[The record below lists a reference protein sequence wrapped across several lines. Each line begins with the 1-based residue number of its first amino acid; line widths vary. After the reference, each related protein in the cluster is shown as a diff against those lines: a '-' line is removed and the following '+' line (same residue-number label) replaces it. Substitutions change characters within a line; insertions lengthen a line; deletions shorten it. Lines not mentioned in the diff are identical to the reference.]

1 MVVSAGLVDLQVN
14 GFAGID
20 FNTETIT
27 ADALDQALEALLAT
41 GVTTCLPTLITAY
54 PDELAAR
61 FRALDAA
68 VSASRLGPAMC
79 PGYHLEGPFLN
90 SGAGYAGCHP
100 PGAMTAAAPALIA
113 RLQSVV
119 SRPILMVTLAP
130 ELPGAL
136 DLIRTLSRNGTVV
149 ALGHTAADFDQIAAA
164 AEAGA
169 TLSTHLG
176 NGMPQ
181 SSHKLENPIFAQLAE
196 DRLQASFIAD
206 GIHLH
211 PGALKVLLRAKGLDR
226 AMLVT
231 DAVAGAAAQPGP
243 YRFAGMDILR
253 TPEGAIRLP
262 SGALAGSALCL
273 DQAVRN
279 IVRWGIATPQQALA
293 MASDHPLALLAPA
306 LAAHGLPMPDGE
318 VIWREDLTVES
329 LRLGLIER
337 RYGPRHATFST
348 TETTRG
354 DQA

>member
-27 ADALDQALEALLAT
+27 ADALDQALEAMLAT
-41 GVTTCLPTLITAY
+41 GVTTSLPTLITAY
-54 PDELAAR
+54 PDELEAR

-68 VSASRLGPAMC
+68 VSASRLGPAIC

-100 PGAMTAAAPALIA
+100 PGAMTAADPALIA
-113 RLQSVV
+113 RLQKLVA
-119 SRPILMVTLAP
+119 RPILMVTLAP

-136 DLIRTLSRNGTVV
+136 DLITTLSRSGTVV
-149 ALGHTAADFDQIAAA
+149 ALGHTAADFSQIAAA

-181 SSHKLENPIFAQLAE
+181 SAHKLENPIFAQLAE

-211 PGALKVLLRAKGLDR
+211 PAALKVLLRAKGLDR

-253 TPEGAIRLP
+253 TPAGAIRLP

-279 IVRWGIATPQQALA
+279 IVSWGIATPQQALA

-306 LAAHGLPMPDGE
+306 LAAHGLPMPEGK
-318 VIWREDLTVES
+318 VTWREDLTVERVS
-329 LRLGLIER
+329 LGPIER
-337 RYGPRHATFST
+337 RYGPRPALLPT
-348 TETTRG
+348 TSTTRG